1 MIYGQCTHVGQ
12 VRKSNEDFCFV
23 SGQKDDIALAVVA
36 DGMGGHNAGDI
47 ASKMTVEIIVHKML
61 KNEQKKPPLLRIR
74 EAVEEA
80 NLKVYEYAQSN
91 RECNGMGTTVTLALM
106 SNKTAYVANV
116 GDSRTYYYSAVDR
129 IISRVT
135 RDHSLVEELISSG
148 KLLQD
153 QAKAYVFRNV
163 ITRAIGAGK
172 TVNVDLFDAD
182 WQKGDMLLLCSDGM
196 TAHIDDDELPELMQ
210 LGLAPQA
217 LCELLLSLVL
227 ERGGKDNV
235 TIVIVLNE
243 NDAAFEKG
251 GDSR

>member
-1 MIYGQCTHVGQ
+1 MIYGQCSHVGQ
-12 VRKSNEDFCFV
+12 VRKSNEDYCFV
-23 SGQKDDIALAVVA
+23 SGPTDDIALAVVA

-47 ASKMTVEIIVHKML
+47 ASKMAVEIIVKSIF

-80 NLKVYEYAQSN
+80 NRRVYENAQTE
-91 RECNGMGTTVTLALM
+91 RECNGMGTTITLALM
-106 SNKTAYVANV
+106 SDKTAYIANV
-116 GDSRTYYYSAVDR
+116 GDSRTYYYSAGDR
-129 IISRVT
+129 IVTRVT

-148 KLLQD
+148 KLLKD

-210 LGLAPQA
+210 LGLTPQA
-217 LCELLLSLVL
+217 LCELLLGRVL

-243 NDAAFEKG
+243 NEAAQGKG
-251 GDSR
+251 GDGQ